1 MSGCG
6 ALVVKDPTGD
16 MSSQVPGVLGM
27 NVIRKCY
34 RELFGQHGTALF
46 DLPVVSI
53 ATKCVV
59 QALQKCQQAWVRTHQ
74 AVSGMIKVRARRQEG
89 RIPGGSM
96 KIVAATCSEQYS
108 GGTMMFEPLDRGLP
122 AGLLASPALVR
133 LVRGT
138 TYVPVVNVG
147 TTDVLLSPRT
157 IVGRLDKVCVVSL
170 PAGVVE
176 VPSQVATVALH
187 SASPSVQDQL
197 ENMDLTSL
205 PFEAQAGVMSLLAKY
220 TCLFLS

>member
-1 MSGCG
+1 
-6 ALVVKDPTGD
+6 
-16 MSSQVPGVLGM
+16 
-27 NVIRKCY
+27 
-34 RELFGQHGTALF
+34 
-46 DLPVVSI
+46 
-53 ATKCVV
+53 
-59 QALQKCQQAWVRTHQ
+59 
-74 AVSGMIKVRARRQEG
+74 
-89 RIPGGSM
+89 M

-133 LVRGT
+133 VVRGT
-138 TYVPVVNVG
+138 AYVPVVNVG

-157 IVGRLDKVCVVSL
+157 IVGRLDEVCVVSL

-176 VPSQVATVALH
+176 VPSHVATVALH
-187 SASPSVQDQL
+187 SASLSVQDQL
-197 ENMDLTSL
+197 ENMDLTSF